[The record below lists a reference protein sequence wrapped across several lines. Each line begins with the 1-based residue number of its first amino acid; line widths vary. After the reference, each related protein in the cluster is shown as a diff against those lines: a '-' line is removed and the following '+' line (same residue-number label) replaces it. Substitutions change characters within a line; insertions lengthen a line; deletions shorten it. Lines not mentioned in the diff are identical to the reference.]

1 MNQTVG
7 AIRARGYP
15 PLRPI
20 RFDSFLTND
29 FIKKYFELRL
39 LFEFLRLL
47 GKKIYVKRKSLR
59 VQSTHSF
66 GREKVRVEQQCKKRR
81 LFLSGQTLS
90 CEQNGTVQA
99 HLSNCCYLI
108 VEIKM
113 NFFKHFSICS
123 FFIQCILSPF
133 HFDTIGLR
141 SNRISRLWDLL
152 YLGVEYGCTYK
163 MLLTV

>member
-66 GREKVRVEQQCKKRR
+66 GREKVRVEQQCKKKK
-81 LFLSGQTLS
+81 
-90 CEQNGTVQA
+90 
-99 HLSNCCYLI
+99 I
-108 VEIKM
+108 VSKRANIK
-113 NFFKHFSICS
+113 
-123 FFIQCILSPF
+123 L
-133 HFDTIGLR
+133 
-141 SNRISRLWDLL
+141 
-152 YLGVEYGCTYK
+152 
-163 MLLTV
+163 